1 MGNKISKSDANIVI
15 GVVNTA
21 FPEKKHLD
29 LNSNTIETVSTPETE
44 SIVTTTTVTST
55 SVTKN
60 SEEYNFED
68 DGSRVYLRIKD
79 LIDYHNIKLCS
90 RKIIEIC
97 PSAIFSTLLLNLDI
111 CCNYLREIP
120 ESIGLLTN
128 LRTLNVSN
136 NLLTSLPSSIG
147 LLRKLEVFAAA
158 YNKISHLP
166 LELKNLKKLKTLD
179 LKNNNISELYQE
191 YKELKSLV
199 TLDVRS
205 NQLVSVPA
213 EICNIK
219 TLQKI
224 MLNNCPLIYS
234 SCVPSLTKE
243 IPSLKELA
251 SRIIIRRNIPISDN
265 LSDELKCYLS
275 SVHQCSFCHGPYF
288 ETYEKRNQLIR
299 RNDVNIPLEYR
310 LCISHW
316 TSEEERIKVLFKKL
330 PYTSP
335 CPIDKYAWYGSYN
348 NNLSFT
354 ANSVKGLKNTNTVDN
369 NNDLGN
375 ANNNN
380 TNNANSNNNNNS
392 NKNKGKLVK
401 SKSNLLISAKSES
414 KSKLSASSNT
424 LSSLISSPSIENYY
438 QVDYKT
444 SEVTFSNEL
453 LNLGSSNSSLSNIRR
468 STSSLSLS
476 NTKMKK
482 DSSFLTSLFSKKN

>member
-1 MGNKISKSDANIVI
+1 M
-15 GVVNTA
+15 
-21 FPEKKHLD
+21 
-29 LNSNTIETVSTPETE
+29 
-44 SIVTTTTVTST
+44 
-55 SVTKN
+55 
-60 SEEYNFED
+60 
-68 DGSRVYLRIKD
+68 
-79 LIDYHNIKLCS
+79 
-90 RKIIEIC
+90 
-97 PSAIFSTLLLNLDI
+97 
-111 CCNYLREIP
+111 REIP

-147 LLRKLEVFAAA
+147 LLRRLEVFAAA

-166 LELKNLKKLKTLD
+166 IELKNLKKLKTLD

-224 MLNNCPLIYS
+224 LLNNCPLIYS

-251 SRIIIRRNIPISDN
+251 SRIIIRRNIPISEN
-265 LSDELKCYLS
+265 LSDELKCYLG

-316 TSEEERIKVLFKKL
+316 TSEEERIKVLFTKL

-335 CPIDKYAWYGSYN
+335 CPIDKYAWIGTYN
-348 NNLSFT
+348 NNQSFN
-354 ANSVKGLKNTNTVDN
+354 ADSVKGLKNNNMVDN
-369 NNDLGN
+369 NNDYTTTTTTATVT
-375 ANNNN
+375 ANNINSN
-380 TNNANSNNNNNS
+380 TNNYPTTT
-392 NKNKGKLVK
+392 NKNRGKLVK

-414 KSKLSASSNT
+414 KAKLSSSSNT